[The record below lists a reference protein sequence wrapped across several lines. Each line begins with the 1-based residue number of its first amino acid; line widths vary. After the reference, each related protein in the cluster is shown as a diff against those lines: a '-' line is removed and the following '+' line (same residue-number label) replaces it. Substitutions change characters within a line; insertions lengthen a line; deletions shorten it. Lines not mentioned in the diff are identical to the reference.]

1 MERRRCQLI
10 EGLFVSWMRLHAKI
24 IMEHSW
30 TYIIF
35 SMRWGWNF
43 IFIYVEWDPFGAEI
57 KRFWEKFMALW
68 RFVDEVATRIGWL
81 CGDRGKYKYYTVNV
95 EEREFFE
102 FFFTT
107 GYKIIRYII
116 LWVIQ
121 ARSH

>member
-1 MERRRCQLI
+1 
-10 EGLFVSWMRLHAKI
+10 
-24 IMEHSW
+24 
-30 TYIIF
+30 
-35 SMRWGWNF
+35 MRW
-43 IFIYVEWDPFGAEI
+43 PA
-57 KRFWEKFMALW
+57 
-68 RFVDEVATRIGWL
+68 RIGWL

-116 LWVIQ
+116 LWVIH